1 MPVLGDTGRLPPRQ
15 ASETH
20 PTFTDWIRIMS
31 IPLRILASIA
41 VGLFGLSSLRSAS
54 AQMEFEAAPISYE
67 TAEVNTRITRL
78 QAKIDSGEVEL
89 KSDGPRGYLASVLK
103 LLEVPQQSQ
112 VLVFSKTS
120 LQLRRITPDRPRAIY
135 FNEDTYIGY
144 CQQGDVLEVA
154 TQDAQQGTIFYTL
167 DQSPPESPNMK
178 PTFLRDRGQCLTC
191 HASSRTQGV
200 PGLLVRSVFS
210 DGGGH
215 PLLGSGTFST
225 DHTSPFSKR
234 WGGWYVS
241 GQHGSMRH
249 MGNVLTQRKSP
260 ETLDRESGANATDLS
275 KFVSVKHYL
284 TPHSDLVALMVL
296 EHQVQMHNFITLANF
311 ETRSALHHDDVMN
324 KALER
329 PDNSRSELTDRR
341 IHGVT
346 EKLVRYLLFSK
357 EYALESPVSGTS
369 GFAEEF
375 QARGPR
381 DSKGRSLRDLDI
393 QTRLL
398 KYPCSYLIYSEE
410 FAQLPVEAKTDVLK
424 QLREVLTGKNTSS
437 EFAHLKSEDRQAIYE
452 ILEETLPGLPAD
464 W

>member
-1 MPVLGDTGRLPPRQ
+1 MSTPRVAFAVFTASLLSQLWLG
-15 ASETH
+15 
-20 PTFTDWIRIMS
+20 
-31 IPLRILASIA
+31 
-41 VGLFGLSSLRSAS
+41 SAS

-67 TAEVNTRITRL
+67 TAPVDTAISRL
-78 QAKIDSGEVEL
+78 QAQIDSGEIDL
-89 KSDGPRGYLASVLK
+89 KPDGKRGYLEAVLK
-103 LLEVPQQSQ
+103 LLAVPQSSQ

-120 LQLRRITPDRPRAIY
+120 LQLRRITPDRPRAVY
-135 FNEDTYIGY
+135 FNDDLYIGY
-144 CQQGDVLEVA
+144 CQHGDVLEVA
-154 TQDAQQGTIFYTL
+154 AQDAQQGTIFYTL
-167 DQSPPESPNMK
+167 DQGEPESANMK
-178 PTFLRDRGQCLTC
+178 PQFVRDRGQCITC

-200 PGLLVRSVFS
+200 PGLLVRSVYS

-249 MGNVLTQRKSP
+249 MGNVLANRKTP
-260 ETLDRESGANATDLS
+260 EALDREAGANATDLS
-275 KFVSVKHYL
+275 KFVSVGHYL

-311 ETRSALHHDDVMN
+311 ETRSALHHDVIMN
-324 KALER
+324 EALER
-329 PDNSRSELTDRR
+329 PEEFRSELTERR

-346 EKLVRYLLFSK
+346 EKLVRYMLFSQ
-357 EYALESPVSGTS
+357 EYALEAPVSGTS

-375 QARGPR
+375 AAQGPR
-381 DSKGRSLRDLDI
+381 DSKGRSLRDLDL

-398 KYPCSYLIYSEE
+398 KYPCSSLIYSAA
-410 FAQLPVEAKTDVLK
+410 FTQLPSAAKSDVLGK
-424 QLREVLTGKNTSS
+424 LQAVLTGKNNSP
-437 EFAHLKSEDRQAIYE
+437 EYEHLSAADRLAIYE
-452 ILEETLPGLPAD
+452 ILKDTLPGLPAD

>member
-1 MPVLGDTGRLPPRQ
+1 
-15 ASETH
+15 
-20 PTFTDWIRIMS
+20 MS
-31 IPLRILASIA
+31 IPPLLLASVA
-41 VGLFGLSSLRSAS
+41 AGLFCLGSLHSAS

-67 TAEVNTRITRL
+67 TAEVNTRITQL
-78 QAKIDSGEVEL
+78 QAKLDSGEVDL
-89 KSDGPRGYLASVLK
+89 KSDGPRGYLESVLK
-103 LLEVPQQSQ
+103 LLDVPQQSQ

-120 LQLRRITPDRPRAIY
+120 LQLRRITPDRPRAVY
-135 FNEDTYIGY
+135 FNDDTYIGY
-144 CQQGDVLEVA
+144 CQQGDVVEVA

-167 DQSPPESPNMK
+167 DQITETPDGK
-178 PTFLRDRGQCLTC
+178 PRFLRDRGQCLTC

-200 PGLLVRSVFS
+200 PGLLVRSVYS

-225 DHTSPFSKR
+225 DHTSPFSQR

-249 MGNVLTQRKSP
+249 MGNVLAQRKSP
-260 ETLDRESGANATDLS
+260 ETLDREAGANATDLS
-275 KFVSVKHYL
+275 QFVSVKPYL

-311 ETRSALHHDDVMN
+311 ETRSALHHDDIMN
-324 KALER
+324 DALDR
-329 PDNSRSELTDRR
+329 PDDFRSDLTERR

-357 EYALESPVSGTS
+357 EYPLEAPVSGTS

-375 QARGPR
+375 AARGPR
-381 DSKGRSLRDLDI
+381 DSKGRSLRDLDL

-398 KYPCSYLIYSEE
+398 KYPCSYLIYSEA
-410 FAQLPVEAKTDVLK
+410 FTQLPTEAKTDVLK
-424 QLREVLTGKNTSS
+424 NLREVLTGKNSS
-437 EFAHLKSEDRQAIYE
+437 PEFAHLSAEDRKAIYE
-452 ILEETLPGLPAD
+452 ILQETLPGLPSG